1 MIKSYKRILAAFSLS
16 AALAVAGCG
25 SAKPSESNGSMNTT
39 ESQVTDTSTA
49 AKLKIKTSFY
59 PMYEFT
65 RQVAGDMADVENLV
79 PAGVEPHDWEP
90 TPQDMAG
97 IADADVIVYNGA
109 GMESWIDQVL
119 DSVKDRDLKV
129 IEASQGIEIMEGEGH
144 SHSHDHGAEG
154 EHSHEDEHAHD
165 HGAEG
170 EHSHEDEHAHDH
182 GAEGEHSH
190 EDEHAHDH
198 GAEGEHSHEDEYA
211 HDHGA
216 EGEHS
221 HEDEHAHD
229 HGAEGGHHHDHGGLD
244 PHVWLSPALAIQQV
258 RNIEQGLA
266 EADPDHKDAY
276 KANADSYVSKLE
288 ALDQE
293 FKEGLKDSKRKDF
306 ITQHAAFGYLAK
318 EYGLT
323 QVPIAGLSPDQEP
336 SASQMA
342 KIIEF
347 AKENN
352 VKTIFFE
359 TLVASN
365 VAETIASEIGA
376 STAVLNPIEGLTDE
390 DISKQL
396 DYIAI
401 MRQNLQALQAALNE

>member
-1 MIKSYKRILAAFSLS
+1 MIKSYKRIFAAFSLS

-39 ESQVTDTSTA
+39 NSQVTDTSTA

-65 RQVAGDMADVENLV
+65 RQVAGDLANVENLV

-165 HGAEG
+165 HGGEG

-190 EDEHAHDH
+190 EDEH
-198 GAEGEHSHEDEYA
+198 A

-365 VAETIASEIGA
+365 VAETIAAEIGA
-376 STAVLNPIEGLTDE
+376 TPAVLNPIEGLTEE

>member
-25 SAKPSESNGSMNTT
+25 SAKPSESGGSMNTT
-39 ESQVTDTSTA
+39 DSQVTDTSTA
-49 AKLKIKTSFY
+49 VKLKIKTSFY

-65 RQVAGDMADVENLV
+65 RQVAGDLADVENLI

-90 TPQDMAG
+90 TPQDMAS

-144 SHSHDHGAEG
+144 SH
-154 EHSHEDEHAHD
+154 AHD

-182 GAEGEHSH
+182 GTEGEHSHEDDHAHDHGTEGEHSQENDHAHDHGVEGEHSH

-198 GAEGEHSHEDEYA
+198 GE
-211 HDHGA
+211 
-216 EGEHS
+216 
-221 HEDEHAHD
+221 
-229 HGAEGGHHHDHGGLD
+229 EGGHHHDHGGLD

-266 EADPDHKDAY
+266 EADPEHKDAY
-276 KANADSYVSKLE
+276 KANADAYVSKLE

-293 FKEGLKDSKRKDF
+293 FKDGLKESKRKDF

-376 STAVLNPIEGLTDE
+376 STAVLNPIEGLTEE

>member
-39 ESQVTDTSTA
+39 NSQVTDTSTA

-154 EHSHEDEHAHD
+154 EHSQEDEHAHD

-190 EDEHAHDH
+190 EDEH
-198 GAEGEHSHEDEYA
+198 A

-266 EADPDHKDAY
+266 EADPQHKDAY
-276 KANADSYVSKLE
+276 KANADAYVSKLE

-352 VKTIFFE
+352 VNTIFFE

-365 VAETIASEIGA
+365 VAETIAAEIGA
-376 STAVLNPIEGLTDE
+376 TTAVLNPIEGLTEE

>member
-39 ESQVTDTSTA
+39 NSQVTDTSTA

-154 EHSHEDEHAHD
+154 EHSQEDEHAHD

-190 EDEHAHDH
+190 EDEH
-198 GAEGEHSHEDEYA
+198 A